1 MLRFLKI
8 KGSRNANGFKVWAI
22 QNFFTGDITMK
33 TTANILDL
41 STLPDTA
48 RREVADFYQ
57 FVMQR
62 YGRIQKKQAV
72 IKNKL
77 PAEFYKPIAVSQ
89 YQAVS
94 RDEIYCEI

>member
-1 MLRFLKI
+1 MQKI
-8 KGSRNANGFKVWAI
+8 QPGETI
-22 QNFFTGDITMK
+22 MK
-33 TTANILDL
+33 TSANILDL

-48 RREVADFYQ
+48 RREVEDFYQ

-62 YGRIQKKQAV
+62 YGRVQQKQTVLK
-72 IKNKL
+72 KKL

>member
-1 MLRFLKI
+1 
-8 KGSRNANGFKVWAI
+8 
-22 QNFFTGDITMK
+22 MK
-33 TTANILDL
+33 SSVQTLDL

-62 YGRIQKKQAV
+62 YGRIQKKQAAE
-72 IKNKL
+72 KSKL

-89 YQAVS
+89 YQTVS
-94 RDEIYCEI
+94 RDEIYREI